1 MIRTTLILISIA
13 ALAVAAVVIV
23 GGVRIASDGPHTV
36 QTRTVGR
43 FDRVDLR
50 GSTDVVVIRGRG
62 TPGTLTVS
70 GGRNRVRDVTTRV
83 QSGTLIVEDRDSDAT
98 LHLWGDGATVT
109 VSTPSLVGA
118 RVDGS
123 GDLSVAGLTG
133 GPLRIRGDGSGDV
146 DAHGRL
152 GALDA
157 VEDGSG
163 DLHLDDVVAQSATV
177 NLTRKRR
184 RRRARRAHPVGCRQR
199 QWRHQLRGRPPRD
212 PPRRLGLRGR
222 VAGVSR

>member
-23 GGVRIASDGPHTV
+23 GGVRIASDGPRTV
-36 QTRTVGR
+36 QTRTVGA

-62 TPGTLTVS
+62 THGTLTVS

-152 GALDA
+152 GALDV

-163 DLHLDDVVAQSATV
+163 DLHLGDVVAQSATV
-177 NLTRKRR
+177 NLAGSGDADVHAVRTLSAVVSGSGDVSYAGDPRVTR
-184 RRRARRAHPVGCRQR
+184 
-199 QWRHQLRGRPPRD
+199 RD
-212 PPRRLGLRGR
+212 
-222 VAGVSR
+222 VSGSGDVSQG

>member
-23 GGVRIASDGPHTV
+23 GGVRIASDGPRTV
-36 QTRTVGR
+36 QTRTVGA

-152 GALDA
+152 GALDV

-163 DLHLDDVVAQSATV
+163 DLHLGDVVAQSATV
-177 NLTRKRR
+177 DLAGSGDADVHAVRTLSAVVSGSGDVSYAGDPRVTR
-184 RRRARRAHPVGCRQR
+184 
-199 QWRHQLRGRPPRD
+199 RD
-212 PPRRLGLRGR
+212 
-222 VAGVSR
+222 VSGSGDVSQG

>member
-1 MIRTTLILISIA
+1 MIRTTLILIF
-13 ALAVAAVVIV
+13 LAVVGAAVAVIV
-23 GGVRIASDGPHTV
+23 GGVRIAGDGPHTV
-36 QTRTVGR
+36 QTRTVGA

-62 TPGTLTVS
+62 GGTPGTLSVS

-109 VSTPSLVGA
+109 VSTPSLVSA
-118 RVDGS
+118 RLDGS
-123 GDLSVAGLTG
+123 GDLSVAGLAG

-146 DAHGRL
+146 DVHGRL
-152 GALDA
+152 DTLDA

-163 DLHLDDVVAQSATV
+163 DLHLGDVVAQSATV
-177 NLTRKRR
+177 NLAGSGDADLHAVRTLSAVVSGSGDVSYAGDPRVTR
-184 RRRARRAHPVGCRQR
+184 
-199 QWRHQLRGRPPRD
+199 RD
-212 PPRRLGLRGR
+212 
-222 VAGVSR
+222 VSGSGDVSQS